1 LLTRPFTRVFALNAS
16 NGEEIWNYS
25 INSVSRLQEKT
36 PFIYNDLAYFGLEDK
51 IVARSLST
59 GRPIWSTDVT
69 WPHIYAVSDGKVFA
83 SEGLDVV
90 ALDAYDGSLVWRS
103 HDTTG
108 PLSIYGG
115 LVYVGRNGKE
125 NLLVMDVNTGEHV
138 WKGGRTFGSDVSQP
152 VLSHGRLYMS
162 ASDSRLYAFEHGDP
176 VFQDIYVL
184 LVYYLPFF
192 AVAVMLVLLTAFIQ
206 KIENKSL
213 ALGSWLL
220 VLAVVLLLSIII
232 RLEYI
237 PQVVGWGIGLVLVL
251 ILPVIIVTSLLLL
264 VYGVWQKRKMKRSDN
279 N

>member
-1 LLTRPFTRVFALNAS
+1 
-16 NGEEIWNYS
+16 
-25 INSVSRLQEKT
+25 
-36 PFIYNDLAYFGLEDK
+36 
-51 IVARSLST
+51 
-59 GRPIWSTDVT
+59 
-69 WPHIYAVSDGKVFA
+69 
-83 SEGLDVV
+83 VV